1 MRSTRYNNSREDEC
15 NNNEIVL
22 RARALQERT
31 ERLQATVAILAK
43 DLKFQSEESR
53 KRREEQL
60 EREKKLKEDERM
72 REELMERRR
81 EQRRERQF
89 TRAAS
94 TPQHYSTST
103 YNRFDRSRGYER
115 SHLHDYERTSSTSLP
130 PSSSLPALARR
141 ADHERVTSTMRTMGR
156 NTNRPN
162 SSPPSSVTNSNDT
175 HRNRDRER
183 NNERDRARQH
193 ADDIDAP
200 GDDNLFPLTA
210 GELGVGARANGGLEA
225 NGGVGLVQVEDA
237 VEPGWRKPTAQ
248 ELIDTPEQYCPILC
262 RETSQWVV
270 TSCGH
275 YFDEESFATWL
286 SQPDS
291 VESCPMCRKPFRSFD
306 KKAQREIAHNLVL
319 SYLSYI
325 GGQYKRLW
333 AQDHSQ
339 IIQKFWDSIP
349 QHDITQL
356 CKEYKTKEGVNI
368 SLALQ
373 QLLEPS
379 LQAYYVRLHNAVFD
393 IVLRDV
399 KMNLT
404 YIIPSC
410 YRSQLNKENTVY
422 IAYSLTKLVPE
433 FHIKWWKNTF
443 LSIIYESVEELF
455 LSILCAAE
463 YS

>member
-1 MRSTRYNNSREDEC
+1 MKEC
-15 NNNEIVL
+15 EKVL
-22 RARALQERT
+22 HSL
-31 ERLQATVAILAK
+31 VS
-43 DLKFQSEESR
+43 FSYPV
-53 KRREEQL
+53 
-60 EREKKLKEDERM
+60 
-72 REELMERRR
+72 ELMERRR

-248 ELIDTPEQYCPILC
+248 ELIDTPEQVRTLK
-262 RETSQWVV
+262 R
-270 TSCGH
+270 
-275 YFDEESFATWL
+275 FLASFLITL
-286 SQPDS
+286 ST
-291 VESCPMCRKPFRSFD
+291 VRS
-306 KKAQREIAHNLVL
+306 
-319 SYLSYI
+319 
-325 GGQYKRLW
+325 
-333 AQDHSQ
+333 
-339 IIQKFWDSIP
+339 
-349 QHDITQL
+349 
-356 CKEYKTKEGVNI
+356 
-368 SLALQ
+368 
-373 QLLEPS
+373 
-379 LQAYYVRLHNAVFD
+379 
-393 IVLRDV
+393 
-399 KMNLT
+399 
-404 YIIPSC
+404 
-410 YRSQLNKENTVY
+410 
-422 IAYSLTKLVPE
+422 
-433 FHIKWWKNTF
+433 
-443 LSIIYESVEELF
+443 
-455 LSILCAAE
+455 CAARHRNGLLHRVDTTLTRR
-463 YS
+463 